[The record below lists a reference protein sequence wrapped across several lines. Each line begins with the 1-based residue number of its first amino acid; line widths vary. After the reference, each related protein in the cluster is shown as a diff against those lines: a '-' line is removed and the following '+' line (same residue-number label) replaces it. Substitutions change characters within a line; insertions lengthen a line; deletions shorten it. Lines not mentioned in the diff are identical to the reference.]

1 MTSIGNCS
9 LHGREGRS
17 CFKNPL
23 EDPRRRPQVFWQ
35 DSPTGAASSQGERRS
50 LLVIHQRFNRL
61 LYFFQ
66 RHGVPLHELSGKTL
80 YRSPV
85 VADDLASLTLQSP

>member
-1 MTSIGNCS
+1 LPS
-9 LHGREGRS
+9 
-17 CFKNPL
+17 
-23 EDPRRRPQVFWQ
+23 
-35 DSPTGAASSQGERRS
+35 GAANWRGERRS

-85 VADDLASLTLQSP
+85 VADDLASLALKSLQVVEMAFVSNMVTATTNQLMFY